1 MNERKIPWSIK
12 GVADDAREAARAAA
26 EADGLTVG
34 AWLDLAIRNA
44 AGRELGASD
53 GIGEGEA
60 EQAGN
65 RPVAPAPPADDP
77 LLAAIRGIAQQIDE
91 ADARARASVEPL
103 ADAVDELRRRLE
115 RMEGSAR

>member
-26 EADGLTVG
+26 EAEGQTVG

-44 AGRELGASD
+44 AGRELGAHD
-53 GIGEGEA
+53 GAGEA
-60 EQAGN
+60 DEAGD
-65 RPVAPAPPADDP
+65 RPPATAPAGEDP
-77 LLAAIRGIAQQIDE
+77 LLAAIRGIAQQIDD

-103 ADAVDELRRRLE
+103 AEAVDELRRRLE
-115 RMEGSAR
+115 RMEGGG